1 MDIRPSQPVI
11 HFPNLPAPLN
21 MLTPQQFMQMY
32 PFPFPTHNTGSSPPA
47 TAPVIQ
53 PDLDT
58 AASRPPTSD
67 AASQDFN
74 PLRSRH
80 RRDRTLSGSDA
91 DDERVGSEAAENS
104 PKRRKP
110 SNKRKKKS
118 VEEKML
124 SKPVKD
130 LRAKQRKTR
139 KELQV
144 RVLFDTST
152 VKL

>member
-1 MDIRPSQPVI
+1 M
-11 HFPNLPAPLN
+11 
-21 MLTPQQFMQMY
+21 
-32 PFPFPTHNTGSSPPA
+32 
-47 TAPVIQ
+47 
-53 PDLDT
+53 
-58 AASRPPTSD
+58 
-67 AASQDFN
+67 
-74 PLRSRH
+74 LRSRY
-80 RRDRTLSGSDA
+80 RCDRTRSGSDA
-91 DDERVGSEAAENS
+91 DDERLGSEAAENS

-130 LRAKQRKTR
+130 LSAKQRKTR

-144 RVLFDTST
+144 SVLFDTST

>member
-1 MDIRPSQPVI
+1 M
-11 HFPNLPAPLN
+11 
-21 MLTPQQFMQMY
+21 
-32 PFPFPTHNTGSSPPA
+32 
-47 TAPVIQ
+47 
-53 PDLDT
+53 
-58 AASRPPTSD
+58 
-67 AASQDFN
+67 
-74 PLRSRH
+74 LRSR
-80 RRDRTLSGSDA
+80 RCRDRTLSGSDA

-144 RVLFDTST
+144 RVLFDTTT